1 MAKLPEKKTRAV
13 EVPAIK
19 SELQVTAE
27 EKVVT
32 MDAEIQVEEN
42 KEPALEQIFVDALM
56 GRRKL

>member
-1 MAKLPEKKTRAV
+1 
-13 EVPAIK
+13 
-19 SELQVTAE
+19 
-27 EKVVT
+27 